1 MISSLIVFLS
11 LFWLVLLRFKMK
23 NRTYVSSQIDNG
35 SICYSCKEDIDTEK
49 KIWETGTRQ
58 LCTSCKRDQ
67 SLEEIIGHKHL
78 NRYSI
83 DSFLS
88 KDWMRKFIVLTTV
101 SIAMQFLNIFTHSNI
116 IGISGAILLFMA
128 HAFNYLHFMK
138 ISRPN
143 KKTQS

>member
-1 MISSLIVFLS
+1 MVPFAILA
-11 LFWLVLLRFKMK
+11 
-23 NRTYVSSQIDNG
+23 
-35 SICYSCKEDIDTEK
+35 K
-49 KIWETGTRQ
+49 KILILRKKYGKQEQ
-58 LCTSCKRDQ
+58 D
-67 SLEEIIGHKHL
+67 
-78 NRYSI
+78 NYSI